1 MLLKLPVPAF
11 LLLVVLTTGFCESAA
26 EMAPQDP
33 YHNWKSLTVTAT
45 AYNSVAGQGVGNPRL
60 TAWGDTLNPEVQSI
74 AISRDLLQQGL
85 KYGTPVKIKGLEGI
99 FVVNDKMHSRW
110 EKKID
115 IYMGTDQQ
123 KALEW
128 GSKEV
133 EICFPDY

>member
-1 MLLKLPVPAF
+1 MLLKLPIPAF
-11 LLLVVLTTGFCESAA
+11 FLLVVLATGFCDSPTELAA
-26 EMAPQDP
+26 QDP
-33 YHNWKSLTVTAT
+33 YGNWKSITVTAT

-60 TAWGDTLNPEVQSI
+60 TAWGDTLNPKVQSI
-74 AISRDLLQQGL
+74 AISRDLLRQGL
-85 KYGTPVKIKGLEGI
+85 DYGTPVKIKGLEGI

-128 GSKEV
+128 GSREV
-133 EICFPDY
+133 EICYPDN